1 MTVCTRSLKV
11 LLIVLVLTTLVPSYS
26 LAQADKTISM
36 SVAEFEKITCD
47 TIYFLN
53 AIYVK
58 NSTLNTTIYLET
70 PQNLSLGNTL
80 NQTSI
85 TLYVKNLN
93 FSKEH
98 RYYAFNITPGRK
110 FYGFFLSKVMVCG
123 PERARLAHMISAI
136 IQNLRYKYYY
146 KVSNETIP
154 SDIASKYLLKPHKI
168 VIEVLKPE
176 FEAWLKTM
184 FNVSA
189 KNLSKL
195 ALTVAA
201 AYYVYGQ
208 FYITY
213 SPSPF
218 PRPVDEVI
226 KEKKGDCDDMSRVLV
241 DLLRS
246 YGIPALVA
254 YGYVVIESKWLEHYV
269 VPVENTTYI
278 FHYAGPHAFTIAYVP
293 GLGWMPIDLLAGSM
307 IVYPFIFENF
317 TASTD
322 VNKTAVEEFKNM
334 SRKLI
339 AIQLIAALSEDEY
352 RKILNYS
359 SNPIEA
365 ISLYVNKTIGII
377 NATNVTTTTTTM
389 ITQTQEATTTTL
401 SKSITTITTATQATS
416 RATITTTVVTQLTSQ
431 STRYTTMRSAT
442 RTTTTT
448 PALGTQSTST
458 TPTSPHTVSSTLQT
472 HTIPHLTSATT
483 TTGYTASVY
492 TTIRTSFSTP
502 ITQRTV
508 TTSTIQTPTS
518 IQIPLSLSSTRA
530 VSTSTYT
537 PSRTSITVLI
547 SIAAIIVVI
556 VLAAAILR
564 KAL

>member
-1 MTVCTRSLKV
+1 MTTSTRSFTT
-11 LLIVLVLTTLVPSYS
+11 LLIVLTLAAMIAPHHLVYASRTVP
-26 LAQADKTISM
+26 M
-36 SVAEFEKITCD
+36 SIPEFEKITCN

-98 RYYAFNITPGRK
+98 KYYAFNITPGHE
-110 FYGFFLSKVMVCG
+110 FYGFFLSKVVICG
-123 PERARLAHMISAI
+123 PDRTRLRHI
-136 IQNLRYKYYY
+136 IDTIIKNLRYKYYHRTR
-146 KVSNETIP
+146 NETIP
-154 SDIASKYLLKPHKI
+154 SDIASKYLLNPHEIIIK
-168 VIEVLKPE
+168 VLRPE

-201 AYYVYGQ
+201 AYYIYGQ

-218 PRPVDEVI
+218 PRSVDDVV

-246 YGIPALVA
+246 YGIPALIA

-269 VPVENTTYI
+269 IPVENTTYI
-278 FHYAGPHAFTIAYVP
+278 FHYAGPHAFTIAYIP

-317 TASTD
+317 SANTD

-334 SRKLI
+334 SKKLI
-339 AIQLIAALSEDEY
+339 AIQLIAALDENEY
-352 RKILNYS
+352 KKILNYS
-359 SNPIEA
+359 GNPIDA
-365 ISLYVNKTIGII
+365 ISLYINKTMGLI
-377 NATNVTTTTTTM
+377 NATAATMTTTTTT
-389 ITQTQEATTTTL
+389 TQTQKAITTTL
-401 SKSITTITTATQATS
+401 SKSTTTSTTQATSKNTITTTITTQLTTLITEYTTTQSATTRITATS
-416 RATITTTVVTQLTSQ
+416 SILSMP
-431 STRYTTMRSAT
+431 SI
-442 RTTTTT
+442 
-448 PALGTQSTST
+448 GSTST
-458 TPTSPHTVSSTLQT
+458 SLYTSSSTLQT
-472 HTIPHLTSATT
+472 LSQLVNATSTTRYTTSIHTTAPITTSSLTS
-483 TTGYTASVY
+483 
-492 TTIRTSFSTP
+492 IN
-502 ITQRTV
+502 QRTETTH
-508 TTSTIQTPTS
+508 TTSTQTRT
-518 IQIPLSLSSTRA
+518 QTYLSPSLTRTEGSSTFAQPKTSAA
-530 VSTSTYT
+530 VLV
-537 PSRTSITVLI
+537 PAI
-547 SIAAIIVVI
+547 AIIIVI
-556 VLAAAILR
+556 ALAAVILR